1 MVADVATQTVVVVG
15 MMPVVV
21 VMDMLKV
28 SVIVEEV
35 VAAVLE
41 WTAVAEIVLVAV
53 LVGAPGTT
61 AWDDVAEV
69 VAVSEDEARLM
80 PATVVVTVG
89 PLPGPCESLPSFPA
103 AHSPK

>member
-1 MVADVATQTVVVVG
+1 MVAGVATQTVVVVG

-41 WTAVAEIVLVAV
+41 WTAVAGIVLAV
-53 LVGAPGTT
+53 LVGVPGVTL
-61 AWDDVAEV
+61 WNDVAEV
-69 VAVSEDEARLM
+69 VAVSEVEARLM

-89 PLPGPCESLPSFPA
+89 PLPGPCESRPSFPA
-103 AHSPK
+103 DHSPK